1 MLVKYY
7 LSDNIKA
14 PFEDF
19 TLGLRND
26 WAGPRWGKT
35 KSCGA
40 RAMTPSFEPTPPY
53 CHPWIVPLHRF
64 KKISDLC

>member
-1 MLVKYY
+1 MNGFLKKKLLHKMLVKYY

-26 WAGPRWGKT
+26 WAGPG
-35 KSCGA
+35 
-40 RAMTPSFEPTPPY
+40 
-53 CHPWIVPLHRF
+53 
-64 KKISDLC
+64 